1 MHEPLSQSLEKF
13 LAGRDPGSG
22 VALNELLERTEGRG
36 IYLMIVVLCL
46 PFVIPVSIPG
56 FSTVFG
62 AGIIILAVRMA
73 LGLPPHLPKSFGQR
87 SLNPST
93 QRRLLNGS
101 VKLLRFIEKGV
112 RPRKTQWLT
121 WRAARAANALLIT
134 FMAVLLALPIPPVI
148 PFTNSFPSY
157 AIILIAV
164 SMMEEDGVLIWVGYV
179 MSLVAVVYFGVMG
192 EVIFSHLGKW
202 IDGLVHF
209 FANA

>member
-1 MHEPLSQSLEKF
+1 VHEPLSQSLQK
-13 LAGRDPGSG
+13 LLTSKDQVSG
-22 VALNELLERTEGRG
+22 VTLNELLERTEGRG
-36 IYLMIVVLCL
+36 IYLVMVVLSL

-62 AGIIILAVRMA
+62 AGIIILAMRMA

-87 SLNPST
+87 SLSPT
-93 QRRLLNGS
+93 AQKRLLTGG

-134 FMAVLLALPIPPVI
+134 FLAVLLALPIPPVI

-157 AIILIAV
+157 AIIFIAI
-164 SMMEEDGVLIWVGYV
+164 SMMEEDGVLIWAGYV
-179 MSLVAVVYFGVMG
+179 MSLVAVVYLAVMG
-192 EVIFSHLGKW
+192 EVIATHLGKW
-202 IDGLVHF
+202 IQSLIHL
-209 FANA
+209 FAHT

>member
-13 LAGRDPGSG
+13 LAGRDQASG

-87 SLNPST
+87 SLNPTT

-112 RPRKTQWLT
+112 RTSTTQWLT

-134 FMAVLLALPIPPVI
+134 FMAMLLALPIPPVI

-157 AIILIAV
+157 AIIFIAV
-164 SMMEEDGVLIWVGYV
+164 SMMEEDGLLIWVGYV
-179 MSLVAVVYFGVMG
+179 M
-192 EVIFSHLGKW
+192 
-202 IDGLVHF
+202 
-209 FANA
+209 